1 MTGLKFNFDEG
12 DITISDGRFVTANI
26 DNQNVALIALS
37 QVCRLTRPEVGAQ
50 IGARLLNRKLVSV
63 NAVLTDAEQQARGDG
78 ATDVFVGFN
87 DKNELI
93 FRGSYAN

>member
-37 QVCRLTRPEVGAQ
+37 QMCRLTRPEVGAQ

-63 NAVLTDAEQQARGDG
+63 NAVLTDAEQQARRDG